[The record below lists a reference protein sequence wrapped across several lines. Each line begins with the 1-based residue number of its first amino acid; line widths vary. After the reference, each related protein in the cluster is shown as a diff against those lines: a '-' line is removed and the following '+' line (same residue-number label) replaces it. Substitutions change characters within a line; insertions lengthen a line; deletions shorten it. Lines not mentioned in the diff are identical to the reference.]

1 MWDVISVVEKPQ
13 IHMLQVAPLM
23 LNRWCTMTHGLSA
36 YVFLTPQ
43 LTQPWEYLSQTL

>member
-13 IHMLQVAPLM
+13 IHMLQA
-23 LNRWCTMTHGLSA
+23 
-36 YVFLTPQ
+36 PQ